1 MFYLIFA
8 RNLREPTLINTLK
21 KSVGRRLSKIDH
33 LPFLKRFTPPLNIVP
48 DESEMAL
55 RVKSQNIAFTCA
67 ETVAAEIK
75 PGWTEKKTAKL
86 IRLWLSDH
94 GIRDYFHLPLV
105 FFGERTRY
113 NGLRKFSDH
122 RATGKVLQE
131 NDVYILDF
139 GPVID
144 GVACDVSVTKKVGD
158 VEGFDNI
165 YAVLMNVREKLPALI
180 REEGYNAGAV
190 WNKVQIEIRRQGF
203 EPLNQTSEYSFFG
216 HRLNGT
222 TGFPLAKKLAGEGK
236 QILYEFVARGL
247 SGQLWTQHHQ
257 GSLLGIWAVEPHIGT
272 KTYGVKFEE
281 MLLVS
286 PTQVRWLK
294 PSQIIDAS
302 KG

>member
-1 MFYLIFA
+1 MFYQIFA
-8 RNLREPTLINTLK
+8 RNLLEPILINTLK
-21 KSVGRRLSKIDH
+21 KSVGRRLSKLDY
-33 LPFLKRFTPPLNIVP
+33 LPLLKRLTPPLNFVP
-48 DESEMAL
+48 DQSEIELRIKGQDIAL
-55 RVKSQNIAFTCA
+55 RCA
-67 ETVAAEIK
+67 DTIAAEIK

-94 GIRDYFHLPLV
+94 GIQDYFHLPLV

-113 NGLRKFSDH
+113 NGMRKFSDH

-139 GPVID
+139 GPVIG
-144 GVACDVSVTKKVGD
+144 GVACDVSVTKKIGNVED
-158 VEGFDNI
+158 FEKVYAALMKVRENLPAMIIDEGF
-165 YAVLMNVREKLPALI
+165 
-180 REEGYNAGAV
+180 NAGAV
-190 WNKVQIEIRRQGF
+190 WNKVQIDIRRQGF
-203 EPLNQTSEYSFFG
+203 EPLNQTSKYSFFG

-222 TGFPLAKKLAGEGK
+222 SGFPLARKLAGDGK
-236 QILYEFVARGL
+236 QIFTEFMARGL
-247 SGQLWTQHHQ
+247 SGQLWTQLHQ

-294 PSQIIDAS
+294 P
-302 KG
+302 